1 MPALVGSDAGSDGN
15 NEARPEVSM
24 NMGDPRGNMQGVS
37 DVDIAGRPDHV
48 PYMWHSTPMNH
59 EKELDLCLN
68 QPFGPTTP
76 LVDFEPQ

>member
-1 MPALVGSDAGSDGN
+1 
-15 NEARPEVSM
+15 M

-48 PYMWHSTPMNH
+48 PYMWPSAPMNH